1 MMKNIRW
8 PEILT
13 ATRNCLTAIGA
24 AVLGAWFASKPAAWP
39 LAAGLATLA
48 LVWWGCYSLAV
59 AVAARRGR
67 RELRRVGRVQ
77 ERMRRPGK
85 RAVASWAHFVEDVRY
100 EKQANR
106 AGW

>member
-1 MMKNIRW
+1 MMKNIRG

-24 AVLGAWFASKPAAWP
+24 IAAGAWFANQSE
-39 LAAGLATLA
+39 
-48 LVWWGCYSLAV
+48 WWAIASGVSVVVLTWWACYRLAV

-67 RELRRVGRVQ
+67 QELRRVGRVQ

-85 RAVASWAHFVEDVRY
+85 RAVASWAHFVDDVRY

-106 AGW
+106 AGL